1 MDYYLNVL
9 RQWKNFD
16 GRSSKKEY
24 WIFILVNFVI
34 TIALTIVEQV
44 FFRGSG
50 VISSLYGLFVL
61 IPGIAVAIRRLHD
74 VGKSGWMQLVIF
86 IPLIGWIWIL
96 ILMVK
101 DGEIGRNQY
110 GEDPN
115 EIRF

>member
-1 MDYYLNVL
+1 
-9 RQWKNFD
+9 
-16 GRSSKKEY
+16 
-24 WIFILVNFVI
+24 
-34 TIALTIVEQV
+34 
-44 FFRGSG
+44 
-50 VISSLYGLFVL
+50 
-61 IPGIAVAIRRLHD
+61 
-74 VGKSGWMQLVIF
+74 MQLVIF